1 MTMSRIHSLFPFVL
15 CGLCFS
21 SLVLSAFP
29 AAEAGGGFRCLIQDS
44 QTLDSPELSEP
55 PASGEGKL
63 IAAENI
69 GVWDQ
74 DKLKRIVNAELSE
87 FLQGASIPFEQYQG
101 KFAEPKF
108 RVQLYKLTFRS
119 MVPEQ
124 GNQEIRS
131 TGLVAIP
138 ETDQLALPLLS
149 YQHGTVF
156 GKFQIPSET
165 DNSMETKLLLTQFA
179 SQGYIVIAA
188 DYFGLGNSDL
198 PNSYIQQASTEQ
210 ACLDLRLA
218 ALEFL
223 EKQARK
229 QVSAFFTLGW
239 SQGGYNNMIFL
250 RRLEQAGI
258 PVTASATAS
267 APVDLTFFVARVI
280 SNPRPFDAVYS
291 PACISNL
298 LFAFE
303 EYHKIPGLAASA
315 IRPEYYQAARDF
327 YDFKLEWPDY
337 LQQTT
342 GSSPDLLQPE
352 FMEQINLGSA
362 SILPL
367 LGKSQAYR
375 WVSRTPLRAYTGGR
389 DEAVPDYLARLA
401 VDYQA
406 LLGKK
411 NGEALS
417 AGEQA
422 DHRNTYVHSVID
434 LKPWFDSFLNR

>member
-1 MTMSRIHSLFPFVL
+1 MILPTFSRYRWVLFR
-15 CGLCFS
+15 LCFS
-21 SLVLSAFP
+21 GLVFSAFSDSV
-29 AAEAGGGFRCLIQDS
+29 AAWGFPCLIQDS
-44 QTLDSPELSEP
+44 QNLDLSGDGERP
-55 PASGEGKL
+55 VGGEGQL
-63 IAAENI
+63 IAAEKI

-74 DKLKRIVNAELSE
+74 DKLNRIINAELRE
-87 FLQGASIPFEQYQG
+87 FLEGASIPFEQYQG

-119 MVPEQ
+119 IVPEQ
-124 GNQEIRS
+124 GNLEIRS

-138 ETDQLALPLLS
+138 ETDQVALPMLS

-156 GKFQIPSET
+156 GKFQIPSEP
-165 DNSMETKLLLTQFA
+165 DHSMETKLLLTQFA
-179 SQGYIVIAA
+179 SQGYLVIAA
-188 DYFGLGNSDL
+188 DYFGLGNSEM

-210 ACLDLRLA
+210 ACLDFRLA

-223 EKQARK
+223 EKQAVK
-229 QVSAFFTLGW
+229 EVSAFFTLGW
-239 SQGGYNNMIFL
+239 SQGGYNNMTFL

-267 APVDLTFFVARVI
+267 APVDLSFFIARGI
-280 SNPRPFDAVYS
+280 CNPRPFDAVYT
-291 PACISNL
+291 PACFSNL

-303 EYHKIPGLAASA
+303 EYHKLPGLAASA

-327 YDFKLEWPDY
+327 YDFKLEWPEY
-337 LQQTT
+337 LKQTT
-342 GSSPDLLQPE
+342 GSVGELVQPD
-352 FMEQINLGSA
+352 FAEQVRRGTA

-367 LGKSQAYR
+367 LDRSQAYR
-375 WVSRTPLRAYTGGR
+375 WISETPLRAYTGGR

-411 NGEALS
+411 NGEAFS

-434 LKPWFDSFLNR
+434 LKPWFDSFLDR